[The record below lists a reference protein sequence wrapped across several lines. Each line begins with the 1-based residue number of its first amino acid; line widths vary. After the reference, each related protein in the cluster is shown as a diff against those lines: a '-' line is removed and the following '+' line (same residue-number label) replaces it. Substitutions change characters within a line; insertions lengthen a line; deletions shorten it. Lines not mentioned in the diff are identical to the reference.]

1 MVGRLDEICLSV
13 SMGGPLENRPVRS
26 ASFLEQS
33 KLCVLGGKPD
43 KRHGV
48 GVQDQ
53 KCPAALGPLES
64 RCVISEACRPLE
76 GSWTHQKTAALHL
89 RPPEG
94 LGRSKAPLAQ
104 GSVVGK
110 DRPETKSQPG
120 VGFHRAAGVPTCCA
134 QQQETSVWVPNS
146 SPLAMDPQ
154 GSREVVPGQKSGVH
168 PGSLAVMTPGGLR
181 GSSSPPPQTGGIG
194 TGSLLPFQARWRRPP
209 GHLTASPHIR
219 DHDKESERLS
229 PTEEG
234 ALVS

>member
-1 MVGRLDEICLSV
+1 MEGRLDEICLSV

-43 KRHGV
+43 KRHSV

-94 LGRSKAPLAQ
+94 LGRSKAPSGSGVSGGEGQAGDQEPARCGLPQ
-104 GSVVGK
+104 GCRGPYLLCS
-110 DRPETKSQPG
+110 
-120 VGFHRAAGVPTCCA
+120 AAGNQC
-134 QQQETSVWVPNS
+134 
-146 SPLAMDPQ
+146 LGPQ
-154 GSREVVPGQKSGVH
+154 
-168 PGSLAVMTPGGLR
+168 L
-181 GSSSPPPQTGGIG
+181 
-194 TGSLLPFQARWRRPP
+194 
-209 GHLTASPHIR
+209 
-219 DHDKESERLS
+219 
-229 PTEEG
+229 
-234 ALVS
+234 